1 MDSNRTTN
9 GTPSSRLLEHS
20 GMKDRPWNDR
30 AEQWEGDY
38 QQTKEYYSGSV
49 TRHPVQ
55 QEVRIATSD
64 TLPD

>member
-1 MDSNRTTN
+1 
-9 GTPSSRLLEHS
+9 
-20 GMKDRPWNDR
+20 MKDKSWNDQ

-49 TRHPVQ
+49 PKYPVQ
-55 QEVRIATSD
+55 QEMRSATCD